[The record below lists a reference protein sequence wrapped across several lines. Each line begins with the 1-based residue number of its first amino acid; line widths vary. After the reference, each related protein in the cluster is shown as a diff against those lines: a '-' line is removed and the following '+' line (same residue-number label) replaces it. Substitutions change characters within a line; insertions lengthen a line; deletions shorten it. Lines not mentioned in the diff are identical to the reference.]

1 MDEADDRPSPGP
13 DKRYGSLSEHAAVD
27 IPWRS
32 SRMVD
37 DVRRDDV
44 LTFAVA
50 AERLANLARVDLETA
65 RGWLFY
71 RCDRWHFVIYDRPP
85 PGLPSAPGLRFQA
98 GISAVMERPFL
109 LLREEVDAAVPFLRN
124 EVCGGEPTSP
134 KQSEPPQPRGLRRH
148 DQPLLQEMHEAIRDG
163 KAGNPWA
170 ATALVV
176 DRAKGAGTEKSK
188 RERLRIRYVQT
199 FQKCPAGK

>member
-1 MDEADDRPSPGP
+1 MDGVDDRPNPGP
-13 DKRYGSLSEHAAVD
+13 DKRYSGLSEHAAVD

-85 PGLPSAPGLRFQA
+85 PGLPSVPGLRFQA
-98 GISAVMERPFL
+98 GISAVMERP
-109 LLREEVDAAVPFLRN
+109 
-124 EVCGGEPTSP
+124 
-134 KQSEPPQPRGLRRH
+134 
-148 DQPLLQEMHEAIRDG
+148 PL
-163 KAGNPWA
+163 
-170 ATALVV
+170 
-176 DRAKGAGTEKSK
+176 
-188 RERLRIRYVQT
+188 
-199 FQKCPAGK
+199 